1 MKKINLNLDGY
12 DKCCIGVEKGNY
24 LGDWCQVEIDIKNS
38 YFVIMKK
45 VKCYQE
51 MSQRN
56 YMIVLPNV

>member
-45 VKCYQE
+45 VKCY
-51 MSQRN
+51 
-56 YMIVLPNV
+56 